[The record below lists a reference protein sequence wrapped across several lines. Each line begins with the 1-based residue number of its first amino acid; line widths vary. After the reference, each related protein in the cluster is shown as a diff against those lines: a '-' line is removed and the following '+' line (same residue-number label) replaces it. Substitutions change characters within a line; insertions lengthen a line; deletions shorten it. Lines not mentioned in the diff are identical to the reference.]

1 MMYEMEVLEN
11 TLNNNFMTPQKPSL
25 IFGYWRP
32 WNENSSRFNSYLDYV
47 KDTSLVKY
55 GADMVGHY
63 IQSASKEQIASINK
77 LGSELSYGLNV
88 VSYLTLMN
96 TSKTVGA
103 IEKLENNTI
112 NELQKN
118 REELTFINR
127 KLDLQLE
134 QQKLSNLLL
143 QNISEL
149 LRVPD
154 SEKERQLFI
163 EKGIKHFVNASKNI
177 DLYEDALK
185 NLLKAEALADDD
197 YFVLHRIGCIY
208 LYVEKYLDPQ
218 KALVYFKRASKYAS
232 VESDPKATRLVNVL
246 SKASDENNFDE
257 NIISEKIGLLAADSY
272 EKAAFASYILGD
284 FGSAENYQKLAFEI
298 ISSIKDKDLLPIK
311 NQYQFTLAKYQI
323 RNNNIDKAIS
333 NLETTINKNSIFYD
347 LISNIIDLDIS
358 SNSYVVDLLDRFD
371 KNLKDSLSKLLERI
385 KLINSTKLS
394 EKSKELSNITSFNL
408 LNENLKNYE
417 MECMKLE
424 IDKKNKLS
432 KIDNYLKKII
442 SEQKTTFS
450 EKEIKEFNFELEA
463 CKICPLEE
471 MEGNFDLIC
480 KKIENLSYIYTQI
493 SLFKNRLKKNID
505 KIKLSELIQINEFEV
520 YVVLSEKILLE
531 PNSNVLLE
539 KIKNKLDEFVKLN
552 EKLIFSDNK
561 VVIKSSNNQ
570 KGFSHSLINL
580 IEENRRLI
588 EENKSSLHGHE
599 ILLEKLNN
607 IINIPLE
614 EQELEVFKIND
625 EINTL
630 LKISQIKKEKNETK
644 NVPLNTNS
652 DDKKSIKDTKNKK
665 CFIATA
671 AMGDEDHYIV
681 NDFRKFRDIKL
692 NNSFIGKFFIKLYY
706 LTSPPFAFII
716 RNISFIRN
724 ATAKYFIKPLHNIIT
739 KHIN

>member
-1 MMYEMEVLEN
+1 MEVLEN

-32 WNENSSRFNSYLDYV
+32 WNENSSLFNSYLDYV

-55 GADMVGHY
+55 GADMVGQY

-185 NLLKAEALADDD
+185 NLLKAEGLADDD

-298 ISSIKDKDLLPIK
+298 ISSIKEIYILPLK

-358 SNSYVVDLLDRFD
+358 SNSFVVELLDRFD

-385 KLINSTKLS
+385 ELINSTKLS

-408 LNENLKNYE
+408 LKENLKNYE
-417 MECMKLE
+417 TECMKLE

-432 KIDNYLKKII
+432 KIDNYIKKNI
-442 SEQKTTFS
+442 SEQKTTFT
-450 EKEIKEFNFELEA
+450 EREINEFSLELEA
-463 CKICPLEE
+463 CKKCSLEE
-471 MEGNFDLIC
+471 MEGSFDLIC
-480 KKIENLSYIYTQI
+480 KKIENLSYVYTQI
-493 SLFKNRLKKNID
+493 PLFKNRLKKNID
-505 KIKLSELIQINEFEV
+505 KIKLSELIHFNEFEE

-531 PNSNVLLE
+531 PNSNVLIE

-552 EKLIFSDNK
+552 EKLIISDNK

-588 EENKSSLHGHE
+588 EKYVSSIHDRE

-625 EINTL
+625 EINAL
-630 LKISQIKKEKNETK
+630 LKKIWQIKKEKNEIK
-644 NVPLNTNS
+644 NVPLNTKS
-652 DDKKSIKDTKNKK
+652 DDKKSIKDTGNKK

-681 NDFRKFRDIKL
+681 YDFRKFRDIKL
-692 NNSFIGKFFIKLYY
+692 NNSFIGKFFITFYY